1 MPSKNQ
7 DVRTFNPFVTK
18 FNKDVKT
25 SSCSGYG
32 EEKIRDQ
39 RLDLYQCLISSV
51 FVIIKYMS
59 SFQKGKLIAN
69 AH

>member
-7 DVRTFNPFVTK
+7 DVRTFNPFVTE

-39 RLDLYQCLISSV
+39 RLDLYQCL
-51 FVIIKYMS
+51 
-59 SFQKGKLIAN
+59 
-69 AH
+69 